1 MEGLLRQVDGYCER
15 TDFSYWSEPVN
26 ALTNLAF
33 LVAAALLWR
42 RLDTD
47 RLPLARAMCLVLA
60 AIGIGSWLF
69 HTHATVWGAIADTTP
84 ITLFILLYV
93 FAANRDYW
101 GLSTPLALL
110 ATAGFFPYAAAT
122 VPLFQSLPGFEISA
136 AYWPVPLLIALY
148 ALALRRR
155 APETARGLAV
165 GAVLLCVSLG
175 FRSVDMSVCTA
186 FPLGTHFLWH
196 ILNAIMLGWM
206 IEIYRRHMSGRAA

>member
-26 ALTNLAF
+26 ALTNVAF
-33 LVAAALLWR
+33 LLAAALLWH
-42 RLDTD
+42 RLGNA

-84 ITLFILLYV
+84 IALFILLYV

-101 GLSTPLALL
+101 ELSTPIALL
-110 ATAGFFPYAAAT
+110 ATAAFIPYAAIT
-122 VPLFQSLPGFEISA
+122 VPLFQRLPFFDISA

-148 ALALRRR
+148 ALALRNRTP
-155 APETARGLAV
+155 ATARGLGI
-165 GAVLLCVSLG
+165 GAGILCVSLA
-175 FRSVDMSVCTA
+175 FRSIDEAVCAA
-186 FPLGTHFLWH
+186 FPVGTHFLWH
-196 ILNAIMLGWM
+196 ILNGIMLGWM
-206 IEIYRRHMSGRAA
+206 IETYRRHMLARAA